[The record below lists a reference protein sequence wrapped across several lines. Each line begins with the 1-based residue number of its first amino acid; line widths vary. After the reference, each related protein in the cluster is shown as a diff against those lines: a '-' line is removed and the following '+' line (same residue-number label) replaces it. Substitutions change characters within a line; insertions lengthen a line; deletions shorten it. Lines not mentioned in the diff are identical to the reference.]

1 MIQDIAPKTYH
12 NEYREKEASGS
23 DTVLV
28 YRGREAL
35 VKRDDKGE
43 IRFPRFPGAGESS
56 AGLSPISLRSAG
68 KTIFWENCRENR
80 RRAGSMRT

>member
-28 YRGREAL
+28 YRKGMTKGRSA
-35 VKRDDKGE
+35 
-43 IRFPRFPGAGESS
+43 FPFSGSWESS

>member
-1 MIQDIAPKTYH
+1 MNIGKK
-12 NEYREKEASGS
+12 RASGS

-43 IRFPRFPGAGESS
+43 IRFPVFRELESS